1 MSSPTPAV
9 LIAAAR
15 AAAQAASAVAQAQIP
30 ATSSPVAKPVG
41 LKWYVN
47 PKFDAPELN
56 SPKPCSHGAGCNYQI
71 KNKAG
76 EMVSGC
82 CAFVHPGEE
91 GSGRHLFPART
102 YVDRTTGQ
110 TIHQKACVR
119 LTGKALFYDRRGL
132 RLPWGEYCAKHG
144 IPYSPNPPVTV
155 ATGKRREVI
164 DLASSTEAAPVA
176 PAPTAEPA
184 TATV

>member
-30 ATSSPVAKPVG
+30 STSAPVKPAA
-41 LKWYVN
+41 LRWYVN

-91 GSGRHLFPART
+91 GNGRHLFPART
-102 YVDRTTGQ
+102 YVDRTTGE

-144 IPYSPNPPVTV
+144 IPYSPNPPVAV
-155 ATGKRREVI
+155 STGKRREVV
-164 DLASSTEAAPVA
+164 DLTPTSTEATEAAA
-176 PAPTAEPA
+176 PAAVTA
-184 TATV
+184 